1 LQLPLQAV
9 QQQYRTAA
17 NARRRMRL
25 CPVCRAPVEGAGAP
39 AHPQDSTYVSPP
51 WPIPAAAAAAAAAPG
66 TVMHIPLPRPP
77 PAVAVEAVTPA
88 YAPARQPPPT
98 AAEGAVVFGAALRDI
113 VARMRAHSR
122 DAAVQ
127 QRACEELY
135 HMTVDDVDSQTCAGA
150 VGAMAAVV
158 AAMRCALD
166 WQTEGQEWAC
176 LTCRWA
182 CAALDAMTQGHRE
195 NQSRAGDVGAIKV
208 VVRRFRSIR

>member
-1 LQLPLQAV
+1 
-9 QQQYRTAA
+9 
-17 NARRRMRL
+17 
-25 CPVCRAPVEGAGAP
+25 
-39 AHPQDSTYVSPP
+39 
-51 WPIPAAAAAAAAAPG
+51 
-66 TVMHIPLPRPP
+66 
-77 PAVAVEAVTPA
+77 
-88 YAPARQPPPT
+88 
-98 AAEGAVVFGAALRDI
+98 
-113 VARMRAHSR
+113 
-122 DAAVQ
+122 
-127 QRACEELY
+127 
-135 HMTVDDVDSQTCAGA
+135 MTVDDVDSQTCAGA